1 MKSWLARLIILVLTV
16 ATVGL
21 MAPTAASADPRP
33 YPGSSGYPAYNSRF
47 WAGPAVPYLAG
58 YVPQGLAYWGAQ
70 DDMIV
75 SYYDDNDNGDYALL
89 AVVDRLT
96 GRVKKHVYVLSGHVG
111 GLGVGSGYLW
121 VADSNDGH
129 PVVRRYSLAALK
141 NTTSGHYLSFGTG
154 IFAVA
159 AGSYLT
165 VAGGDVWVGL
175 FTTSFDT
182 SARLYRY
189 NITAKGN
196 LSKNPIA
203 SIVTPGRV
211 QGVAFSGSDRVI
223 FSQSYGRTN
232 ASRITVKNRTTGV
245 SRSIGAPTMTQCVVI
260 ADGWLYVLYESG
272 ATLYRNGED
281 GHGTAKNPIA
291 KLHYGSVSGLRA
303 LV

>member
-1 MKSWLARLIILVLTV
+1 MKSWLTRFSVLTLVV
-16 ATVGL
+16 ALVGL
-21 MAPTAASADPRP
+21 MAPTSASADPRP
-33 YPGSSGYPAYNSRF
+33 YPGSSAYPAYNSRF
-47 WAGPAVPYLAG
+47 WAGPAVPYLDG
-58 YVPQGLAYWGAQ
+58 YVPQGLAYWAAE

-75 SYYDDNDNGDYALL
+75 SYYDDNDSADYALL

-111 GLGVGSGYLW
+111 GIGVSGGHLW
-121 VADSNDGH
+121 VADSNNGS
-129 PVVRRYSLAALK
+129 PVVRRYSLTTLK
-141 NTTSGHYLSFGTG
+141 NTPSGHYLSFGRG
-154 IFAVA
+154 IYSVK

-175 FTTSFDT
+175 FTTSFST

-189 NITAKGN
+189 NITKSGN
-196 LSKNPIA
+196 LSKDPIA

-223 FSQSYGRTN
+223 FSQSYDRTK

-245 SRSIGAPTMTQCVVI
+245 SRYISAPTMTQGVVI

-281 GHGTAKNPIA
+281 GKGRAKNPIA
-291 KLHYGSVSGLRA
+291 KLHYGSVSSLRA